1 MLREPTKKEFKQ
13 KVAWFIANKN
23 RMSRCRQKWALA
35 GMEERYV
42 EFVSY
47 KKYGRYGAG
56 VKEYIADKISKM
68 MRKREKENA

>member
-35 GMEERYV
+35 GMEERYSD
-42 EFVSY
+42 FVPY
-47 KKYGRYGAG
+47 EKYGRYGKA
-56 VKEYIADKISKM
+56 
-68 MRKREKENA
+68 